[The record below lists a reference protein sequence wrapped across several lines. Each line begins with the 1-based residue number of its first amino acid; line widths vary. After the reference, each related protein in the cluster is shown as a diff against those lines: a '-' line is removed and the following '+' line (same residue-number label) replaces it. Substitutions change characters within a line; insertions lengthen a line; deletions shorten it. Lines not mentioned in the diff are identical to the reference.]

1 MGVDLLAA
9 QEGGA
14 ADELVPT
21 LETAGFVLDP
31 TARRRQ
37 VVDGALALAKSVGGT
52 IDIDGE
58 ASLVDEITNLVEE
71 PQGVLGTFEER
82 YLELPEQILT
92 TVMRKHQRYLPV
104 RDASGTL
111 MPYFVTM
118 ANGSIDDDVV
128 RAGNES
134 VLRARYEDAA
144 FFWEADLKVPLDDFR
159 AQIDK
164 LTFENRLGS
173 FAQRAD
179 RIKDVSTKLAAS
191 VELTGD
197 EQATLSRAGAL
208 AKFDLSTAMV
218 VELSSLAG
226 TMAREYALKAG
237 EAPAVA
243 DALFE
248 MEKPRSAGDSLPSS
262 TPGALLALADRFDL
276 LTAMFAIG
284 AKPTGSSDP
293 FALRRAALG
302 VVSILRGVPAVAAIS
317 VSDGF
322 DAAAA
327 RLREQGVEVSGE
339 ALASALEFVEGRF
352 GQQLRDEGVS
362 AALVTALSPSAG
374 TPGRAA
380 AVLADVEALR
390 DDEAFRALVQVTQ
403 RITRIVPAGTQPGFD
418 ASVLTDEAETTLAPL
433 VEALPDH
440 SGDSLTQWFADASG
454 LTEPLNR
461 FFDDVLVMADD
472 EALKAARLGLLQSVI
487 AKAPAGIDYKE
498 LDRALDV

>member
-1 MGVDLLAA
+1 M
-9 QEGGA
+9 
-14 ADELVPT
+14 
-21 LETAGFVLDP
+21 TAF
-31 TARRRQ
+31 T
-37 VVDGALALAKSVGGT
+37 
-52 IDIDGE
+52 
-58 ASLVDEITNLVEE
+58 
-71 PQGVLGTFEER
+71 
-82 YLELPEQILT
+82 
-92 TVMRKHQRYLPV
+92 
-104 RDASGTL
+104 
-111 MPYFVTM
+111 
-118 ANGSIDDDVV
+118 
-128 RAGNES
+128 
-134 VLRARYEDAA
+134 
-144 FFWEADLKVPLDDFR
+144 
-159 AQIDK
+159 
-164 LTFENRLGS
+164 
-173 FAQRAD
+173 
-179 RIKDVSTKLAAS
+179 
-191 VELTGD
+191 
-197 EQATLSRAGAL
+197 
-208 AKFDLSTAMV
+208 
-218 VELSSLAG
+218 
-226 TMAREYALKAG
+226 
-237 EAPAVA
+237 
-243 DALFE
+243 
-248 MEKPRSAGDSLPSS
+248 S

-352 GQQLRDEGVS
+352 RHQLRDEGVS

-418 ASVLTDEAETTLAPL
+418 VSVLTDEAEKTLAPL